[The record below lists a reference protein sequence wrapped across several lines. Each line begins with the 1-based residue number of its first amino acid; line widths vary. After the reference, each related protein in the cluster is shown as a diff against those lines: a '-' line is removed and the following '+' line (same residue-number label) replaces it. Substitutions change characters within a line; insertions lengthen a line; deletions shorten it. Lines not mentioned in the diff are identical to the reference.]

1 MIPMQ
6 TSRLMP
12 QEAAT
17 LDPPQTSAGRAK
29 PVRLA
34 IVSTHP
40 IQYYAPVF
48 RSMAASGAVLPRVFY
63 TWSQTAGGPVF
74 DPGFRASFSWDVPLL
89 EGYEYEFV
97 PNVAKEPGSHHFWGI
112 QNPGLIPAISR
123 WEADAILVYGWR
135 LRAHLDALRH
145 FKRKVPVLFRGD
157 STLLS
162 IGGPL
167 RTLARRACLRWVYSH
182 VDVGIAVGQNSRDYF
197 EWCGLHADRVAF
209 APHSVDTR
217 RFADGSG
224 RFAERAHQWRSELG
238 IPEESVAILFAAK
251 FTPGKEPLLLL
262 DSFLDLVTPAHLI
275 LVGNGE
281 METAMRERARGHA
294 HVHFLPFQNQ
304 SDMPVV
310 YRLGDVYALPSS
322 GETWG
327 LGLNEAMAS
336 GRALIASSR
345 VGGARD
351 LVHDAVTGWT
361 FESGNRVDLGRVL
374 RATIDKGR
382 DELLAMG
389 QRAQVMSEDWSTEA
403 AAKAIAA
410 AVVRACSG
418 QACAVRRETRGEFRI
433 GR

>member
-1 MIPMQ
+1 MA
-6 TSRLMP
+6 

-17 LDPPQTSAGRAK
+17 RDPLQASGGRPT

-48 RSMAASGAVLPRVFY
+48 RSLAASGTVLPRVFY

-74 DPGFRASFSWDVPLL
+74 DPGFGASFSWDVPLL

-97 PNVAKEPGSHHFWGI
+97 PNVAKVPGSHHFSGI

-135 LRAHLDALRH
+135 LRSHLDALRH
-145 FKRKVPVLFRGD
+145 FKGRIPVLFRGD
-157 STLLS
+157 STMLGTS
-162 IGGPL
+162 GPL
-167 RTLARRACLRWVYSH
+167 RTLARKACLRWVYSH
-182 VDVGIAVGQNSRDYF
+182 VDVGIAVGQNSRDYY
-197 EWCGLHADRVAF
+197 EWCGLHADRIAF

-217 RFADGSG
+217 RFADRGGSY
-224 RFAERAHQWRSELG
+224 AERARQWRAELG
-238 IPEESVAILFAAK
+238 IPDESVAILFAAK

-262 DSFLDLVTPAHLI
+262 DSFLDLVSRAHLI
-275 LVGNGE
+275 LVGKGE
-281 METAMRERARGHA
+281 MEAAMRERAHGHPN
-294 HVHFLPFQNQ
+294 VHFLPFQNQ
-304 SDMPVV
+304 SDMPIV
-310 YRLGDVYALPSS
+310 YRLGDVYVLPSS

-327 LGLNEAMAS
+327 LAMNEAMAS

-351 LVHDAVTGWT
+351 LVHTGETGWT
-361 FESGNRVDLGRVL
+361 FESGSRSDLGRVL
-374 RATIDKGR
+374 RAAIDKGR
-382 DELLAMG
+382 DGMLLMG
-389 QRAQVMSEDWSTEA
+389 QRAQTMSADWSTEA
-403 AAKAIAA
+403 AADAIAA
-410 AVVRACSG
+410 AVVRACS
-418 QACAVRRETRGEFRI
+418 AHSYARPRETRGEMRI